1 MLKLRIL
8 GDLIPES
15 SESRDTSE
23 LVGDLEVY
31 CFTAEYAPTTGD
43 GMGLLMIGEWVS
55 RSLGLAQDEFL
66 VVLAGGMKIPWLSI
80 IVGLGDHTG
89 SLKAIKW
96 LPVDFE
102 PLLDAALNSN
112 APVLAGSVKYLFPF
126 IQTSFGD
133 CSGLL

>member
-66 VVLAGGMKIPWLSI
+66 VVLAGGMKIP
-80 IVGLGDHTG
+80 
-89 SLKAIKW
+89 
-96 LPVDFE
+96 
-102 PLLDAALNSN
+102 
-112 APVLAGSVKYLFPF
+112 
-126 IQTSFGD
+126 
-133 CSGLL
+133 